1 LSKVSTGIKGLDEML
16 KGGLMKGD
24 VTLVAGSSGTGKTIL
39 GLQFLVTGATKFG
52 ENGVYISFEQLP
64 QQIYRDAKNFG
75 WDLRKLEEEGK
86 LRVVCTSPGLVLE
99 REGLALEKKAP
110 RYFLDD
116 PVEEIGAQRVVI
128 DPINHLEMVVRDP
141 VALRQEIYTF
151 TNHLKMT
158 GLTSILTHEIP
169 GIVGGELR
177 ISDFGLG
184 FIVDGLI
191 LLRFVEVESSVK
203 KALAILKMRGS
214 DHEKSLR
221 EFDITGKGIEVKG
234 EFKGKEGVLTGSA
247 RSSALAETL
256 MKVGR

>member
-1 LSKVSTGIKGLDEML
+1 LSKVSTGIEGLDEML

-24 VTLVAGSSGTGKTIL
+24 VTVVAGSPGTGKTVI
-39 GLQFLVTGATKFG
+39 GLQFLVSGASKFG
-52 ENGVYISFEQLP
+52 ENGIYVSFEQLP
-64 QQIYRDAKNFG
+64 QQIYRDAKSFG
-75 WDLRKLEEEGK
+75 WDLRKLEEDGK
-86 LRVVCTSPGLVLE
+86 LKVVCTSPALVLE

-116 PVEEIGAQRVVI
+116 YVEEIGAQRVVV
-128 DPINHLEMVVRDP
+128 DPINYLEMAVRDP
-141 VALRQEIYTF
+141 MALRQEVYTF
-151 TNHLKMT
+151 TNYLKMNS
-158 GLTSILTHEIP
+158 LTSILTHEIP
-169 GIVGGELR
+169 SIIGGELR
-177 ISDFGLG
+177 VSDFGLG
-184 FIVDGLI
+184 FIVDGVI